1 MSAPAV
7 RGRHARELAPIEHP
21 IRTEKE
27 YNAIVREMDA
37 LLDANPRKGCAEFD
51 RLELLSVLVAAWE
64 DENEPEPDLPSPQD
78 VVKFM
83 AERKGVS
90 PGELAQILGGRS
102 RLSDFM
108 NRKRQLSREQIKKLR
123 QVLGVPADLLIA
135 FSALLV
141 LNFS

>member
-7 RGRHARELAPIEHP
+7 KGRHTRELAPIEHP

-27 YNAIVREMDA
+27 YNAIVKEMDA
-37 LLDANPRKGCAEFD
+37 LLDGNPRRGSAEYD

-83 AERKGVS
+83 AEQKGVS
-90 PGELAQILGGRS
+90 PGELAEVLGGRS

-108 NRKRQLSREQIKKLR
+108 NRKRELSREQIKKLR
-123 QVLGVPADLLIA
+123 QLLGVPADLLIA
-135 FSALLV
+135 FSALFV
-141 LNFS
+141 LSFR